1 MLFKLLKLFGLD
13 VRAEIAAVKGQIEQ
27 RVDEAAGR
35 AGQVALTAAVIV
47 ALSTF
52 AGLFCTMAIGVGL
65 IALYRAEA
73 AIYGANVAFAVVAAV
88 LIAAALILL
97 VVAWMMGRS
106 LSRARAPKSAEDLVR
121 SATAATAP
129 QAPPQPPP
137 PDAVASLP
145 AGSAVDLVEPLAF
158 LLAMFAK
165 DVKLGH
171 PALDELVGKL
181 RTPAGGKA
189 DEAVKQALNLV
200 RNGDR
205 TQVLI
210 LLSGA
215 ALVGWLLA
223 RTRPETAPGDSPP
236 SPRLRGEGRGE
247 GASPGF

>member
-35 AGQVALTAAVIV
+35 AGQVALTSAVIV

-97 VVAWMMGRS
+97 GVAWMMGRS
-106 LSRARAPKSAEDLVR
+106 LSRARASKSAEDLVR
-121 SATAATAP
+121 SATAATAS
-129 QAPPQPPP
+129 QAPP

-145 AGSAVDLVEPLAF
+145 AGSAVDLLEPLAF

-189 DEAVKQALNLV
+189 DEAVEQALNLV

-223 RTRPETAPGDSPP
+223 RTRPEAMPGDVGTPK
-236 SPRLRGEGRGE
+236 
-247 GASPGF
+247 